1 MGACPSCAICIVV
14 AMQTSVFSAW
24 ARFRTLILDAL
35 QLFWPTHLPDS
46 FYDSS
51 ETERIAHTAQAVQHL
66 LCPILHE
73 CLTLWAHTFSDGAT
87 PDRAIVFQ

>member
-1 MGACPSCAICIVV
+1 MAIH
-14 AMQTSVFSAW
+14 ASLFSAESC
-24 ARFRTLILDAL
+24 FRTLILDAL
-35 QLFWPTHLPDS
+35 QLFWPMHLPDS
-46 FYDSS
+46 FSDSS

-73 CLTLWAHTFSDGAT
+73 CSTLWAHAFSDGAT